1 MCSVTLKFSDSE
13 SFIGISPFL
22 IAREIRT
29 LVGEVLSAK
38 PLATGELRIKT
49 ATQDQSERLLRT
61 VRFLK
66 KNITCQP
73 SDRLRTTDA
82 FAFAPSLVGV
92 PQDELLAELSS
103 QGVVGAYRL
112 RPRNG
117 KPNPGIRL
125 TFSGAS
131 FPASIRAGFEDINLR
146 PWLRNPLLCRHCS
159 KYGHTAK
166 HCRTQG
172 ARCLRCS
179 QDHSTDDC
187 ESTDKRCPHCGGG
200 HAAWERSCPV
210 LQDHFKKE
218 ADKILKQPRP
228 EEPKATTTST
238 ASQTV
243 PEATKQATKNV
254 SNQAKICQMDMT
266 TQTRPSTLED
276 ASIQTEVD
284 ALQEDNDD
292 DTGQESA
299 NTGDH
304 QTAQPP
310 LQTRLQRLQPPTN
323 PELSDPEL
331 FPTPR
336 LQACPEDQHPYV
348 FLYADGSQPP
358 HPTTRLFRYEQ
369 SVRVVDLDLRPR
381 TKANRAAT
389 NGFFFDGSYGR
400 ILYLKK

>member
-159 KYGHTAK
+159 KYTGIRLSTVVP
-166 HCRTQG
+166 RVQG
-172 ARCLRCS
+172 ACAALRTTRRTTAS
-179 QDHSTDDC
+179 LRTS
-187 ESTDKRCPHCGGG
+187 
-200 HAAWERSCPV
+200 AAPTVEEVMPRGNAAARSY
-210 LQDHFKKE
+210 K
-218 ADKILKQPRP
+218 
-228 EEPKATTTST
+228 TTS
-238 ASQTV
+238 
-243 PEATKQATKNV
+243 KRK
-254 SNQAKICQMDMT
+254 
-266 TQTRPSTLED
+266 QTRS
-276 ASIQTEVD
+276 
-284 ALQEDNDD
+284 
-292 DTGQESA
+292 
-299 NTGDH
+299 
-304 QTAQPP
+304 
-310 LQTRLQRLQPPTN
+310 
-323 PELSDPEL
+323 
-331 FPTPR
+331 
-336 LQACPEDQHPYV
+336 
-348 FLYADGSQPP
+348 
-358 HPTTRLFRYEQ
+358 
-369 SVRVVDLDLRPR
+369 
-381 TKANRAAT
+381 
-389 NGFFFDGSYGR
+389 
-400 ILYLKK
+400 